1 MMTYKCSSALSSLG
15 CFHSSC
21 SYTEAGNKMIN
32 SGLTCQHINI
42 IRTKVPKAGVSCIP
56 NKCFYSSNTDTLL
69 YFDPPPPSHLRTP
82 LLSIDFSHFVFYCP
96 LFLLFFPRLVVYLP
110 HYSRPSAASA
120 ILCLSDFHPNTE
132 INFSELHKSLRQA

>member
-69 YFDPPPPSHLRTP
+69 YFDPPPHIYGPLCSQLIFLILFFIAHFFFSSSP
-82 LLSIDFSHFVFYCP
+82 ALLSTFTIILAHLLP
-96 LFLLFFPRLVVYLP
+96 L
-110 HYSRPSAASA
+110 PSSV
-120 ILCLSDFHPNTE
+120 SQTFTQTQ
-132 INFSELHKSLRQA
+132 R

>member
-69 YFDPPPPSHLRTP
+69 YFDPPPPHIYGPLCSQLIFLILFFIAHFFFSSSP
-82 LLSIDFSHFVFYCP
+82 ALLSTFTIILAHLLP
-96 LFLLFFPRLVVYLP
+96 L
-110 HYSRPSAASA
+110 PSSV
-120 ILCLSDFHPNTE
+120 SQTFTQTQ
-132 INFSELHKSLRQA
+132 R